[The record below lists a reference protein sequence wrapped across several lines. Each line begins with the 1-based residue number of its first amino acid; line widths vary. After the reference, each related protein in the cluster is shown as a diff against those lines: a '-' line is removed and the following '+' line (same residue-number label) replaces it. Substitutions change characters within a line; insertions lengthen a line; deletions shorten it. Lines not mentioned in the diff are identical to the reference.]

1 MLNALI
7 AAIWITYLAILGCQL
22 IIYNKIQK
30 AKKSEKALMAT
41 LETNLQALHWWNLKT
56 TEDKQKI
63 AHQWMLEC
71 TETGI
76 KTPFQ
81 QFLTNKLKEAPY
93 A

>member
-1 MLNALI
+1 MANLLLAGL
-7 AAIWITYLAILGCQL
+7 WITYLVILGCQL

-30 AKKSEKALMAT
+30 VKKSEKVLMAT

-56 TEDKQKI
+56 TEDKQKL

-71 TETGI
+71 AETGI

-81 QFLTNKLKEAPY
+81 QFLTDKLKEAPY
-93 A
+93 V